1 MRCTSSTALPI
12 AASRLSIN
20 EGTGDPDDPCAY
32 RLLLTFWLLYATVIS
47 FFSPKIID
55 AQRSAL
61 MVLTTI
67 AYTLGSICRVYSAF
81 IIFGMATQ
89 NSRVREVL

>member
-1 MRCTSSTALPI
+1 MRAQATLMTHAPI
-12 AASRLSIN
+12 AFCSLFGYFMLQSF
-20 EGTGDPDDPCAY
+20 
-32 RLLLTFWLLYATVIS
+32 L